1 MSQPLFRVV
10 FDGSLTGDFEV
21 AIAKKRFARL
31 FHLDAK
37 KTEKFFSGKNFVIKN
52 NIPEE
57 EAMIF
62 MIKVSEAGCEC
73 SLQEITDEDELYY
86 DEKRVGEERRIRFR
100 RSPRAGARTMDR
112 RTKIRRKM
120 DKTAFADL
128 IQNSKKI
135 PVAFKSYTTNSQKK

>member
-52 NIPEE
+52 DIPEE

-62 MIKVSEAGCEC
+62 MIKVLEAGCEC
-73 SLQEITDEDELYY
+73 SLQEVTDEDELYY

-112 RTKIRRKM
+112 RTLMRRNI
-120 DKTAFADL
+120 DKTEFADL
-128 IQNSKKI
+128 IQKSQKI
-135 PVAFKSYTTNSQKK
+135 PLAFKSYSADPQ

>member
-1 MSQPLFRVV
+1 MTQPLFRVV

-57 EAMIF
+57 DAMIF
-62 MIKVSEAGCEC
+62 MIKVLEAGCEC
-73 SLQEITDEDELYY
+73 SLQEITDEDDLDY
-86 DEKRVGEERRIRFR
+86 DEKRAIEERRIRFR

-112 RTKIRRKM
+112 RTLMRRII
-120 DKTAFADL
+120 DKSEFADL
-128 IQNSKKI
+128 IQKSQKI
-135 PVAFKSYTTNSQKK
+135 PLAFKSYSADPQ